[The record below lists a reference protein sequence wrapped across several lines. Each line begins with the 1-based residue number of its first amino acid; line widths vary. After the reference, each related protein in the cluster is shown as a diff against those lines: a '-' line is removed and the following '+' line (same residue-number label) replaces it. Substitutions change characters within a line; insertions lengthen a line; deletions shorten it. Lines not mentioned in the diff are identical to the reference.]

1 MLTAAVD
8 QYGPK
13 DWIAVAKYDG
23 LNRSPAQCCGR
34 WCNHL
39 VYADAK
45 RGEWESYEDEL
56 LKKALDQYGEGEWKK
71 IADSTPL
78 LNRSPLQCSKR
89 WHNHLVFLNVSCG
102 EWSAEEETCLRTAVE
117 QQEDKTKKSWKIVAA
132 FPGVNHSWEQCSAYW
147 RSTLLPKINLE
158 KPNGFKQPIMRRDD
172 MFKNDGFDFLN
183 KVLAMMEQEKKN
195 ASNSSSPPG
204 KENVE

>member
-1 MLTAAVD
+1 M
-8 QYGPK
+8 
-13 DWIAVAKYDG
+13 
-23 LNRSPAQCCGR
+23 
-34 WCNHL
+34 
-39 VYADAK
+39 
-45 RGEWESYEDEL
+45 
-56 LKKALDQYGEGEWKK
+56 LKKAVNQSGGEWDWKK

-78 LNRSPLQCSKR
+78 LNRSPLQCSNR

-117 QQEDKTKKSWKIVAA
+117 QQENKTKKSWKIVAA